1 MLKVTKSA
9 WNRLSKLQ
17 ATRPNVSVLRLNHE
31 DGKVKC
37 AKGVC
42 KPRDQV
48 IEQSGRP
55 KLLLTPT
62 VAREL
67 SDQTLHA
74 PRTQR
79 GRRLRLKQTA

>member
-1 MLKVTKSA
+1 MLHVTESA
-9 WNRLSKLQ
+9 WKRLSKLQ
-17 ATRPNVSVLRLNHE
+17 ATRPTVSVLRLNHE
-31 DGKVKC
+31 NGKVKC
-37 AKGVC
+37 SKGIC

-48 IEQSGRP
+48 IERSGRP

-79 GRRLRLKQTA
+79 SRRL